1 MAEKDINIKS
11 QSKLIGLDSITKTIE
26 HTVVSKFK
34 ELTSSLQK
42 ELKIEL
48 EVPTEITTQKSQ
60 LTKQVERI
68 KGDLNDVLKAV
79 QTEFQKNLE
88 KRWQFNTKGSKGV
101 DSKGNPL
108 TLGNATDLRD
118 IREYKNQRLKM
129 IKELANITD
138 DTIEVKDSQQ
148 FHKLIQNIRAY
159 EEAVRRLRELSKAN
173 GTKYQ
178 PDEGDLNLEK
188 IFSGYKF
195 SGTQESNAKVM
206 AKAFVDSYT
215 STLNSELEAKKAE
228 LAKVTEEYNRAIARA
243 ANKQEGVGYEY
254 EQKDFEEKVKAR
266 KAAEVELARTEA
278 EIENAIRKEIDAYIA
293 LENKLGDINLNVQDD
308 QYKLLEEN
316 ADRTI
321 SKLRQAIEYV
331 DKYKLDIQSLSGVYD
346 FFADDSSTLRDY
358 ILNGYEQRTQISINP
373 NTSYLSGRIASN
385 EAAERTL
392 NEAKEAE
399 AVAKHNLD
407 GWAEI
412 FASMRDSA
420 MMRDTVD
427 ELSAEKIETAVANL
441 KQENEELKQRIA
453 RLEGTTGQ
461 HGASGGG
468 PGGGGPGGGG
478 PGGAQ
483 PDFSEFNDA
492 LNSSASAMSNL
503 SDVIKSIVDRLG
515 SIDINSIPVI
525 ALGARGTQEAKT
537 QETSIEAEKA
547 STEQKVS
554 NELKTQQSIEKEIEA
569 VEKRRLSILENRRNV
584 QIKLNQDLAEAE
596 QRRQAEKDREYAEQ
610 AFATAR
616 SRIALKESEP
626 KTIEAASIKSAEE
639 SADVFSTLKE
649 IVPVLEKA
657 NALSKDVFQF
667 ETKDAGLKV
676 FAKEVETTAKKVSS
690 QVQKIYDDLMKLYAD
705 RPSGGD
711 KQIDRK
717 IAKKIYGLDQ
727 LQRAGYDTSGWSQDI
742 ETIRSDIGFEK
753 FKQTPNFTGATDK
766 LVNNIIKLSDEVESA
781 LSQLEQRF
789 DAAKTA
795 AFAEKNALDQYEYL
809 TKNAQR
815 YTVGQLVGDNGQDW
829 ESFSKEYEQRLE
841 YVTQIQEKS
850 ESIVEAEKE
859 YQAIVD
865 RTINSLD
872 KQNEYDAKALEIA
885 RARVAAN
892 EAAEALAKQPFN
904 NGFEHA
910 DPTNIFNSYNQSL
923 DQYLKQ
929 IDTINKLETKQ
940 GIVGISANEIS
951 TLTEAKQKA
960 SELYEVLKSFG
971 PELDTNGENWITRML
986 NEKNLGNLDKWKSA
1000 FSGLAESMGPLIA
1013 SNIKDVDAVFDK
1025 LQNYVKSLGGGELVD
1040 FSWIKRDAKGIDHF
1054 AAQFKDADG
1063 NAKKLNATLSSIGGN
1078 LRAVI
1083 SNGKQGSTFMQEFMS
1098 GMERRW
1104 RSLLQYLGTF
1114 ASFYKAID
1122 IFKRGLNIVKEL
1134 DSAFIELKRIS
1145 NDSASALENFRKKQ
1159 FELADTVGTTSA
1171 TIINAATEWEHL
1183 GYSIKEAEELAKTS
1197 AVYKNIADGMTSD
1210 SEATEDLV
1218 SILKAYNFTADQA
1231 MDVTDALIA
1240 TSNNYAVTAA
1250 DIGNIL
1256 KRSSAALAMG
1266 GNSFEETVALGTAM
1280 SEVLQSA
1287 EVAGSSLK
1295 VLSLRLRS
1303 SKTELK
1309 EMGEET
1315 DDLVESTP
1323 KLRSQIKAL
1332 TKGFDILSSD
1342 GKTIKSTYEIMKGIA
1357 AVWDDMSDV
1366 DQAALL
1372 ELIAGKTRAQG
1383 VSALLSNWE
1392 QVDKV
1397 LQTIAEDEG
1406 TALRNNEEKLNTIQG
1421 RITKFTNASQQLAS
1435 DAFNTEALKSF
1446 VSFGTEAVNILD
1458 KIIKQL
1464 GVIPTIIGAIGGV
1477 ASVRSGGVFNG
1488 IQSSFAETL
1497 DKIQLSRK
1505 AKAFNKVNFGYSQI
1519 GAFKSIVDKEGVD
1532 QAIASM
1538 GKLKSAEK
1546 EVLQWMASNQI
1557 YDQNKA
1563 IKALGGG
1570 FDSASKKVTS
1580 FGAKAASTFSNIGN
1594 AIAGFAVSAGIAFG
1608 IQALISVVDE
1618 AINHQSRLEAST
1630 KSYGQEAKR
1639 ASSEMN
1645 EFIASID
1652 KQKAV
1657 ISDHNSSIEQ
1667 VTNART
1673 ELHKIQEQMI
1683 ETYGTESNTIAAVT
1697 SAIKEQTDATK
1708 ELQEIRN
1715 KSYHDSR
1722 GQFENDNNGL
1732 IKRIGRGISALVDWG
1747 RGNSGVRKHDTA
1759 MDEVINTVEAYQMD
1773 FTRYFNNY
1781 TASSVSDK
1789 WKQIRSKNN
1798 WDNPANV
1805 VDNVETIIDAFD
1817 ELLKATDEAYS
1828 KREITEVQYKKYV
1841 SDFEKARNKAQS
1853 SFDSVKDYYD
1863 AEVYFERIQKD
1874 ENLNKA
1880 YNEIL
1885 SIGNKYS
1892 NVTSEKDRELLY
1904 KEYLDVLNGAISD
1917 AKGDSQIIRQFNS
1930 LFPILQT
1937 EAKQWEFE
1945 SKLNLKIDKGETKK
1959 QIQQA
1964 LDELQKTLGN
1974 QTITKEM
1981 LDEWDDST
1989 HTSEQNAAYSNFVK
2003 TLYDNGA
2010 AQAKSGIEAI
2020 SNSNMISTNELEDLK
2035 DYLNDVE
2042 GIDIENFYKRI
2053 DTSTLKST
2061 KDLRSKFSAA
2071 LNSVKDKYKDTT
2083 DAAVAAWK
2091 IVERSEDRVA
2101 TKTKEISGDQLSKI
2115 EGDLSKLKNDIF
2127 DSKGNVKTTTFK
2139 NKDFLAAF
2147 ADIPDFVNPAI
2158 NALDK
2163 FKKVV
2168 TTTTDK
2174 QKIQKAFDELATSY
2188 IWNLDEMK
2196 GLTEENAKYVEGAL
2210 SQGGVV
2216 NATEMVASAMAKA
2229 RAQTA
2234 LNTIEDKLNHDGKL
2248 QLTEANQ
2255 EMDDSTLETINGLVA
2270 QENAADGTQK
2280 MLANLLIQQMLIN
2293 GTIINTDASR
2303 AQLEQLA
2310 KMAGYTADEFRGLA
2324 AAMAL
2329 SMQLDSLGVSN
2340 AEKRRYT
2347 NAEGADRQKLIN
2359 NRRDRYIKDSAKNIA
2374 ETLEQATTTGPSS
2387 SGGSGG
2393 GGGSGNKEPSKTDK
2407 ELDYV
2412 NRRLQILQ
2420 EYNDELRENIDNQY
2434 VILQDAKENAVTF
2447 QDALS
2452 DLGSAQR
2459 ELDALGVGYKSDE
2472 FQQFI
2477 DNLDLSAPA
2486 DEIMDNV
2493 HEITGAYDELNTMLD
2508 DTPGMVQ
2515 PSSDTQPVPPDDI
2528 WKLIPDDMW
2537 DAIEESHAVA
2547 GMRDAVEDELDG
2559 YDDVTKAVVKYKTAL
2574 EDLANA
2580 KDATSKTLSENGTGQ
2595 LTYIKQLQESDKELI
2610 DAYKEAAS
2618 SYSDEWADYQK
2629 KILES
2634 WGEEKGQQ
2642 YIKDILYGNMNPE
2655 EWERIITYNQNDQAE
2670 KDKVELLER
2679 GQTAYD
2685 HQKESLKTMRE
2696 WQQKLNE
2703 DIQKEYE
2710 MRLNIVK
2717 AEMVAIE
2724 NKMNEA
2730 QFDLDMKE
2738 ILGEVVQEADYQ
2750 RLIDI
2755 SGEQVENYRQQ
2766 LDVLNEQLDTLDEG
2780 EQAWYDCKQQI
2791 VDCENSIRDCVKQQ
2805 AEWNEAILRM
2815 PVENISRFLGLIQNL
2830 GQTLKN
2836 WLTVND
2842 AKGIAQTAEQIQTSW
2857 KTAYDQITDSDLGLM
2872 KQLKDYEDLLEN
2884 YDLGQNKFSEVDDEI
2899 QGARDSVESLVEEMI
2914 ELNKQLLT
2922 LPIDKISEM
2931 TEYLDGTLSDLQQ
2944 IQSDYETTINTVI
2957 DLINQQTEKIQ
2968 EEYEDLQKKI
2978 EDQIKPLQDQI
2989 DALEKANEK
2998 RDRQLQIEN
3007 ALYELEKAREQHTV
3021 QVIRNGQ
3028 VRYEADAEAV
3038 RNAQQ
3043 GYDDAQYNK
3052 LIGDLQDK
3060 IDALNKQLSDAE
3072 EATNDQVDA
3081 LNNLIKNRWETI
3093 MPDTERNRN
3102 EEIASQ
3108 FFKDMFGVSNW
3119 KELVLAGKDANG
3131 IFADERIYQG
3141 TRAGYEQN
3149 SIEMRD
3155 TQRQIDINNLIT
3167 DSLTRLVEDFQADKI
3182 NSEQLNTKVNTLMGL
3197 VSDGVITG
3205 QERLTNTL
3213 SLGDYSNLGAALTSA
3228 GRQRKD
3234 QIGVF
3239 RENLKT
3245 AQTNRDKVN
3254 TIIGQWGE
3262 FKVWYDKTYKQL
3274 YKQYK
3279 EIDFIGDTVA
3289 KWYDDYDD
3297 DSGNNYWDGPDS
3309 RNPSDYQGENLASR
3323 NEGSSGPVA
3332 YADGLTKGSVGK
3344 MSASDKFK
3352 AIQALGLRKL
3362 DPDEFPAILHLG
3374 EGVINPKQ
3382 QSTMLG
3388 NVRQALA
3395 LGASGGGA
3403 VIQMSFG
3410 DITLPSVTN
3419 GQDFAES
3426 LATQFQPAM
3435 NQIFSKIFRR

>member
-1 MAEKDINIKS
+1 MADKDINIKS

-48 EVPTEITTQKSQ
+48 EVPTEITTQKAQ
-60 LTKQVERI
+60 LAKQIQRI
-68 KGDLNDVLKAV
+68 KNELNDTLKAI
-79 QTEFQKNLE
+79 QTEFNKDID
-88 KRWQFNTKGSKGV
+88 KRWQFNRTGSKGE

-108 TLGNATDLRD
+108 KLSNATDLYD
-118 IREYKNQRLKM
+118 IRQYKNQRLKM

-148 FHKLIQNIRAY
+148 FHKLVQNIKAY
-159 EEAVRRLRELSKAN
+159 EAAIRRLRELSKES

-188 IFSGYKF
+188 LFSGYKF
-195 SGTQESNAKVM
+195 SGTQDNNAKAM

-215 STLNSELEAKKAE
+215 TTLNAE
-228 LAKVTEEYNRAIARA
+228 LKAKEDEYDKVVEEYHRAFARA
-243 ANKQEGVGYEY
+243 AQNQKGVGPEYDQKAYE
-254 EQKDFEEKVKAR
+254 EAVEKR
-266 KAAEVELARTEA
+266 KAAEIELARTEA
-278 EIENAIRKEIDAYIA
+278 EIENAVRKEIDAYIE
-293 LENKLGDINLNVQDD
+293 LERKLAIAENDD
-308 QYKLLEEN
+308 QVQKKQFNDLSER
-316 ADRTI
+316 ADLSI
-321 SKLRQAIEYV
+321 SKLRQAIEYI
-331 DKYKLDIQSLSGVYD
+331 DKYKIEIQSLSKSYD
-346 FFADDSSTLRDY
+346 FFIDDSDTLRDY
-358 ILNGYEQRTQISINP
+358 ILKGSGQRTNLSISP
-373 NTSYLSGRIASN
+373 DTSYLSTEIKAN
-385 EAAERTL
+385 EAATKALE
-392 NEAKEAE
+392 EASKKEDQR
-399 AVAKHNLD
+399 KSNLD
-407 GWAEI
+407 SLAKLFI
-412 FASMRDSA
+412 AMRDSA
-420 MMRDTVD
+420 LIQDRVD
-427 ELSAEKIETAVANL
+427 ELSAEKIESSISNL
-441 KQENEELKQRIA
+441 QQENETLKQRVA
-453 RLEGTTGQ
+453 ALENGQQPAQTSVASATQSGVSPTNATTG
-461 HGASGGG
+461 GGS
-468 PGGGGPGGGG
+468 
-478 PGGAQ
+478 Q
-483 PDFSEFNDA
+483 TQFDFSKFNEA

-503 SDVIKSIVDRLG
+503 GDVIKSIVDRLG

-525 ALGARGTQEAKT
+525 ALGAGGTQEAKE
-537 QETSIEAEKA
+537 QQTSIKAEKA
-547 STEQKVS
+547 ATEQKVS

-766 LVNNIIKLSDEVESA
+766 LVNNIIKLADDVESA

-795 AFAEKNALDQYEYL
+795 AFAQKNALDQYEYL

-910 DPTNIFNSYNQSL
+910 DPTSIFNSYNQSL

-971 PELDTNGENWITRML
+971 PELDANGENWITRML
-986 NEKNLGNLDKWKSA
+986 NEKNIGNLDKWKSA

-1040 FSWIKRDAKGIDHF
+1040 FSWVKRDAKGVDHF

-1145 NDSASALENFRKKQ
+1145 NDSASALENFRKRQ
-1159 FELADTVGTTSA
+1159 FELADAVGTTSA

-1315 DDLVESTP
+1315 DNLVESTP

-1435 DAFNTEALKSF
+1435 DAFNIEALKSF

-1497 DKIQLSRK
+1497 DKIQWSRK

-1538 GKLKSAEK
+1538 GKLKNAEK

-1570 FDSASKKVTS
+1570 FDSASKKVTG

-1747 RGNSGVRKHDTA
+1747 RGNSDVRKHDTA

-1817 ELLKATDEAYS
+1817 ELLEATDEAYS

-1945 SKLNLKIDKGETKK
+1945 SKLKLKVDDGETEKE
-1959 QIQQA
+1959 IQRA
-1964 LDELQKTLGN
+1964 LNELQKTLGN
-1974 QTITKEM
+1974 RTITKEM

-2010 AQAKSGIEAI
+2010 AQTKSGIEAI
-2020 SNSNMISTNELEDLK
+2020 SNSNMISTNELEGLK
-2035 DYLNDVE
+2035 DYFNVE
-2042 GIDIENFYKRI
+2042 GIDIESFYKRI

-2255 EMDDSTLETINGLVA
+2255 EMDDATLETINGLVA

-2359 NRRDRYIKDSAKNIA
+2359 NRRDRYVKDSAKRIA

-2387 SGGSGG
+2387 SNGSGG

-2407 ELDYV
+2407 EWDWIA
-2412 NRRLQILQ
+2412 RKAEII
-2420 EYNDELRENIDNQY
+2420 ERENSRLRDAVNSEY
-2434 VILQDAKENAVTF
+2434 VILQDAKQNVADFSTAQESLKEAESKLTNFGV
-2447 QDALS
+2447 DVES
-2452 DLGSAQR
+2452 DGFKDFL
-2459 ELDALGVGYKSDE
+2459 ETLDEVKVVNDE
-2472 FQQFI
+2472 MNQMI
-2477 DNLDLSAPA
+2477 
-2486 DEIMDNV
+2486 
-2493 HEITGAYDELNTMLD
+2493 D
-2508 DTPGMVQ
+2508 DTPGYVLPTGDTFAKVEAENYGELVEAARKYKLVLDDVEKAQ
-2515 PSSDTQPVPPDDI
+2515 SKTLDENGRGKLSIIEDLIESDKQQIELYKQLKESYKSEYEGYKKEVLEAFGEDEGPKWIRD
-2528 WKLIPDDMW
+2528 
-2537 DAIEESHAVA
+2537 IEEGNITPEKWEQLSTYDSNDQQAKDRYESIDRAYKAKKKEEEADDTLHEK
-2547 GMRDAVEDELDG
+2547 MKQLVEDE
-2559 YDDVTKAVVKYKTAL
+2559 
-2574 EDLANA
+2574 
-2580 KDATSKTLSENGTGQ
+2580 
-2595 LTYIKQLQESDKELI
+2595 QERF
-2610 DAYKEAAS
+2610 
-2618 SYSDEWADYQK
+2618 Q
-2629 KILES
+2629 
-2634 WGEEKGQQ
+2634 
-2642 YIKDILYGNMNPE
+2642 
-2655 EWERIITYNQNDQAE
+2655 
-2670 KDKVELLER
+2670 
-2679 GQTAYD
+2679 
-2685 HQKESLKTMRE
+2685 
-2696 WQQKLNE
+2696 
-2703 DIQKEYE
+2703 IQ
-2710 MRLNIVK
+2710 LNIVK
-2717 AEMVAIE
+2717 AKQEEVQSLIDQAE
-2724 NKMNEA
+2724 H
-2730 QFDLDMKE
+2730 DLDMKD
-2738 ILGEVVQEADYQ
+2738 ILGEVVTEQDYRNLINLNDDLISSYREQ
-2750 RLIDI
+2750 IDI
-2755 SGEQVENYRQQ
+2755 LQEQADQ
-2766 LDVLNEQLDTLDEG
+2766 LDEG
-2780 EQAWYDCKQQI
+2780 EGAWYDVQSQ
-2791 VDCENSIRDCVKQQ
+2791 IRDCESAIRDAVKQQ
-2805 AEWNEAILRM
+2805 AEWNDTILRM

-2836 WLTVND
+2836 WLSVND

-2857 KTAYDQITDSDLGLM
+2857 TTAYDQIADDELGLM
-2872 KQLKDYEDLLEN
+2872 KQLEDYEELLEN
-2884 YDLGQNKFSEVDDEI
+2884 YDLGQDKFSEVDGEI
-2899 QGARDSVESLVEEMI
+2899 QSARDSVESLVEEMI

-2931 TEYLDGTLSDLQQ
+2931 TEYLDSTLSGLQQ
-2944 IQSDYETTINTVI
+2944 VQSDYETTINTVI
-2957 DLINQQTEKIQ
+2957 DLINHQTEKIQ
-2968 EEYEDLQKKI
+2968 DEYDELQKKI

-2989 DALEKANEK
+2989 DALQKANDA
-2998 RDRQLQIEN
+2998 RDRQLQLES
-3007 ALYELEKAREQHTV
+3007 ALLALETAREQKTV

-3028 VRYEADAEAV
+3028 VRYEADVEAI

-3052 LIGDLQDK
+3052 LIGDLQDQ
-3060 IDALNKQLSDAE
+3060 IDALNDQLADAE
-3072 EATNDQVDA
+3072 EATNNEVDA
-3081 LNNLIKNRWETI
+3081 LNDILKNRWETI

-3102 EEIASQ
+3102 EEVASQ
-3108 FFKDMFGVSNW
+3108 FFMDMFGVSNW
-3119 KELVLAGKDANG
+3119 KELVLAGKNANG
-3131 IFADERIYQG
+3131 VYADERIYQG

-3149 SIEMRD
+3149 SVEMRD
-3155 TQRQIDINNLIT
+3155 TQRQIDINNIIT
-3167 DSLTRLVEDFQADKI
+3167 ESLTRLVEDFQADKI
-3182 NSEQLNTKVNTLMGL
+3182 NSEQLSAKVSTLMSF
-3197 VSDGVITG
+3197 VSDGLITG
-3205 QERLTNTL
+3205 QERLENTL
-3213 SLGDYSNLGAALTSA
+3213 SLGDYSNLGAALKDA
-3228 GRQRKD
+3228 NRQRD
-3234 QIGVF
+3234 NQMNIF
-3239 RENLKT
+3239 SDNLAI
-3245 AQTNRDKVN
+3245 AQENRDQVN
-3254 TIIGQWGE
+3254 EIIGRWDD
-3262 FKVWYDKTYKQL
+3262 FKVWYDETYQQL

-3279 EIDFIGDTVA
+3279 KIDFIGDTVA
-3289 KWYDDYDD
+3289 KWYDSYDD
-3297 DSGNNYWDGPDS
+3297 DDDGSAGYWDGPSSHWDE
-3309 RNPSDYQGENLASR
+3309 DHYHAGDGYYDA
-3323 NEGSSGPVA
+3323 SSGQY
-3332 YADGLTKGSVGK
+3332 YADGLEKGSVGS

-3352 AIQALGLRKL
+3352 AIQALGLKKL

-3395 LGASGGGA
+3395 LGGNGGA

-3435 NQIFSKIFRR
+3435 NQIFQKIFRR

>member
-48 EVPTEITTQKSQ
+48 EVPTEITTQKVQ
-60 LTKQVERI
+60 LAKQIQRI
-68 KGDLNDVLKAV
+68 KNELNDTLKAV
-79 QTEFQKNLE
+79 QTEFNKGLD
-88 KRWQFNTKGSKGV
+88 KRWQFNRTGSKGE

-108 TLGNATDLRD
+108 KLSSATDLYD
-118 IREYKNQRLKM
+118 IRQYKNQRLKM

-148 FHKLIQNIRAY
+148 FHKLIQNIKAY
-159 EEAVRRLRELSKAN
+159 EEAIRRLRELSKEN

-188 IFSGYKF
+188 LFSGYKF
-195 SGTQESNAKVM
+195 SGTLESNSKAM

-215 STLNSELEAKKAE
+215 STLKAELEAKQAE
-228 LAKVTEEYNRAIARA
+228 LKTVEEEYNRAIARA
-243 ANKQEGVGYEY
+243 ANKQEGVGYEHDTKNY
-254 EQKDFEEKVKAR
+254 EDQVKAR
-266 KAAEVELARTEA
+266 KAAEVELAQTEA
-278 EIENAIRKEIDAYIA
+278 NIENAIRNEIKAYIE
-293 LENKLGDINLNVQDD
+293 LERQLQDMPDIPDE
-308 QYKLLEEN
+308 LEIREERYLAN
-316 ADRTI
+316 
-321 SKLRQAIEYV
+321 LRQALEIV
-331 DKYKLDIQSLSGVYD
+331 KQFKLQIPELDTVFNEQWTALDRDRNPMQLENHIR
-346 FFADDSSTLRDY
+346 FSTKTA
-358 ILNGYEQRTQISINP
+358 NK
-373 NTSYLSGRIASN
+373 SYLSGAIKAN
-385 EAAERTL
+385 EAADKVLT
-392 NEAKEAE
+392 EARNAE
-399 AVAKHNLD
+399 TVAKHNLD
-407 GWAEI
+407 GWADLLV
-412 FASMRDSA
+412 AMRDSA
-420 MMRDTVD
+420 AMRDTVD
-427 ELSAEKIETAVANL
+427 ELSAEKVEAAIADL
-441 KQENEELKQRIA
+441 KQENETLKQRVA
-453 RLEGTTGQ
+453 ALENGQQPAQTSGASTTQSGVSPTNATTG
-461 HGASGGG
+461 GGS
-468 PGGGGPGGGG
+468 
-478 PGGAQ
+478 Q
-483 PDFSEFNDA
+483 TQFDFSKFNEA

-503 SDVIKSIVDRLG
+503 GDVIKSIVDRLG

-525 ALGARGTQEAKT
+525 ALGARSTQEAKA
-537 QETSIEAEKA
+537 QETSIKAEKA
-547 STEQKVS
+547 ATEQKVS

-569 VEKRRLSILENRRNV
+569 VEKRRLSILENL
-584 QIKLNQDLAEAE
+584 KLNQDLAEAE

-639 SADVFSTLKE
+639 SADVFSTLNK

-657 NALSKDVFQF
+657 NILSKDVFQF
-667 ETKDAGLKV
+667 ETKDTGLKV

-705 RPSGGD
+705 RPLDGD

-717 IAKKIYGLDQ
+717 IAKKIYALDQ
-727 LQRAGYDTSGWSQDI
+727 LRRAGYDTSGWSQDI

-766 LVNNIIKLSDEVESA
+766 LVDNIIKLADEVESA

-789 DAAKTA
+789 SAAKTA

-815 YTVGQLVGDNGQDW
+815 YTVGQLVGDKGQDW

-865 RTINSLD
+865 KTINSLD
-872 KQNEYDAKALEIA
+872 KQNEFDAKALEIA

-892 EAAEALAKQPFN
+892 EAAEALSKQPFN

-910 DPTNIFNSYNQSL
+910 DPTSVFNSYNQSL

-971 PELDTNGENWITRML
+971 PELDANGENWITRML

-1315 DDLVESTP
+1315 DNLVESTP

-1435 DAFNTEALKSF
+1435 DAFNIEALKSF

-1497 DKIQLSRK
+1497 DKIQWSRK

-1538 GKLKSAEK
+1538 GKLKNAEK

-1580 FGAKAASTFSNIGN
+1580 FGAKAANTFSNIGN

-1817 ELLKATDEAYS
+1817 ELLEATDEAYS

-2010 AQAKSGIEAI
+2010 AQTKSGIEAI
-2020 SNSNMISTNELEDLK
+2020 SNSNMISTNELEGLK
-2035 DYLNDVE
+2035 DYLNVE
-2042 GIDIENFYKRI
+2042 GIDIESFYKRI

-2255 EMDDSTLETINGLVA
+2255 EMDAATLKTVNGLVA

-2293 GTIINTDASR
+2293 GTVINTDASR

-2324 AAMAL
+2324 AAMTL
-2329 SMQLDSLGVSN
+2329 SMQLDKLGVSN

-2359 NRRDRYIKDSAKNIA
+2359 NRRDRYVKDSAKNIA
-2374 ETLEQATTTGPSS
+2374 ETLKQATTTGPSS

-2407 ELDYV
+2407 EFDYV
-2412 NRRLQILQ
+2412 NRYLQILQ
-2420 EYNDELRENIDNQY
+2420 EQNDELRENVDNQY

-2447 QDALS
+2447 QEALS

-2459 ELDALGVGYKSDE
+2459 ELDALGVGYKSEE
-2472 FQQFI
+2472 FQEFI

-2493 HEITGAYDELNTMLD
+2493 REITGAYDEVATVVD
-2508 DTPGMVQ
+2508 DTKEMVQ
-2515 PSSDTQPVPPDDI
+2515 PREAEQQYDPQIFDDI
-2528 WKLIPDDMW
+2528 WKLVPGGSSDYVEHDKSPIIEAVDDE
-2537 DAIEESHAVA
+2537 I
-2547 GMRDAVEDELDG
+2547 DG

-2574 EDLANA
+2574 DDLANA

-2595 LTYIKQLQESDKELI
+2595 LTYIKQLQESDQKLI

-2618 SYSDEWADYQK
+2618 SYGTEWADYQK

-2642 YIKDILYGNMNPE
+2642 YIKDILYGNLNPE
-2655 EWERIITYNQNDQAE
+2655 EWERMITYDQNNQAE

-2791 VDCENSIRDCVKQQ
+2791 ADCENSIRECVKQQ

-2857 KTAYDQITDSDLGLM
+2857 KTAYDQIADSDLGLM
-2872 KQLKDYEDLLEN
+2872 KQLEDYEDLLEN
-2884 YDLGQNKFSEVDDEI
+2884 YDLGQSKFSEVDDEI

-2944 IQSDYETTINTVI
+2944 VQSDYETTINTVI
-2957 DLINQQTEKIQ
+2957 DLINHQTEKIQ
-2968 EEYEDLQKKI
+2968 DEYEDLQKKI

-2989 DALEKANEK
+2989 DALEKANDA
-2998 RDRQLQIEN
+2998 RDRQLQLES
-3007 ALYELEKAREQHTV
+3007 ALLALETAREQKTV
-3021 QVIRNGQ
+3021 QVN
-3028 VRYEADAEAV
+3028 YSL
-3038 RNAQQ
+3038 N
-3043 GYDDAQYNK
+3043 
-3052 LIGDLQDK
+3052 LQ
-3060 IDALNKQLSDAE
+3060 
-3072 EATNDQVDA
+3072 
-3081 LNNLIKNRWETI
+3081 
-3093 MPDTERNRN
+3093 
-3102 EEIASQ
+3102 
-3108 FFKDMFGVSNW
+3108 
-3119 KELVLAGKDANG
+3119 
-3131 IFADERIYQG
+3131 
-3141 TRAGYEQN
+3141 
-3149 SIEMRD
+3149 
-3155 TQRQIDINNLIT
+3155 
-3167 DSLTRLVEDFQADKI
+3167 
-3182 NSEQLNTKVNTLMGL
+3182 
-3197 VSDGVITG
+3197 
-3205 QERLTNTL
+3205 
-3213 SLGDYSNLGAALTSA
+3213 
-3228 GRQRKD
+3228 
-3234 QIGVF
+3234 
-3239 RENLKT
+3239 
-3245 AQTNRDKVN
+3245 
-3254 TIIGQWGE
+3254 
-3262 FKVWYDKTYKQL
+3262 
-3274 YKQYK
+3274 
-3279 EIDFIGDTVA
+3279 
-3289 KWYDDYDD
+3289 
-3297 DSGNNYWDGPDS
+3297 
-3309 RNPSDYQGENLASR
+3309 
-3323 NEGSSGPVA
+3323 
-3332 YADGLTKGSVGK
+3332 
-3344 MSASDKFK
+3344 
-3352 AIQALGLRKL
+3352 
-3362 DPDEFPAILHLG
+3362 
-3374 EGVINPKQ
+3374 
-3382 QSTMLG
+3382 
-3388 NVRQALA
+3388 
-3395 LGASGGGA
+3395 
-3403 VIQMSFG
+3403 
-3410 DITLPSVTN
+3410 
-3419 GQDFAES
+3419 
-3426 LATQFQPAM
+3426 
-3435 NQIFSKIFRR
+3435 